1 LRNTLQSAT
10 RWLESL
16 SPWPSDGFGLERIH
30 ALLAEL
36 GDPQRR
42 YPAVHVV
49 GTNGKSSTTRLT
61 EALLADAGLAVGAY
75 VSPHVRGWSER
86 IRIRGEDADFDRAVE
101 NAQTAARIYRRSR
114 VRIKLMGD
122 ASRIFEAVVR
132 PTEDGHGDV
141 EAERE
146 RVRKEIERSERM
158 LANEKFVANATP
170 EAVASEREKLAQYL
184 DERDALG

>member
-1 LRNTLQSAT
+1 
-10 RWLESL
+10 
-16 SPWPSDGFGLERIH
+16 
-30 ALLAEL
+30 
-36 GDPQRR
+36 
-42 YPAVHVV
+42 
-49 GTNGKSSTTRLT
+49 
-61 EALLADAGLAVGAY
+61 
-75 VSPHVRGWSER
+75 
-86 IRIRGEDADFDRAVE
+86 
-101 NAQTAARIYRRSR
+101 
-114 VRIKLMGD
+114 MGD

-132 PTEDGHGDV
+132 PSEDETRARSA